1 MHGPTTSGRWPDA
14 ILRSLVR
21 VPKIQTDVARKV
33 EARMNRHSL
42 RTSTR
47 IWVSPQDVALSM
59 PFKDSPNRRIIN
71 DPPGEPREARSGL
84 VLPWEQ

>member
-1 MHGPTTSGRWPDA
+1 
-14 ILRSLVR
+14 
-21 VPKIQTDVARKV
+21 
-33 EARMNRHSL
+33 MNRHSL